1 MVKEGRDGCLF
12 ILFNFFGKGGRGGY
26 LCVLFLFFYL
36 VKEGGGGCL
45 FVLFCFLICC
55 LFSYFTYIRVHT
67 VSYLHSFLY
76 LL

>member
-1 MVKEGRDGCLF
+1 LF
-12 ILFNFFGKGGRGGY
+12 ILFY
-26 LCVLFLFFYL
+26 
-36 VKEGGGGCL
+36 
-45 FVLFCFLICC
+45 FLICC